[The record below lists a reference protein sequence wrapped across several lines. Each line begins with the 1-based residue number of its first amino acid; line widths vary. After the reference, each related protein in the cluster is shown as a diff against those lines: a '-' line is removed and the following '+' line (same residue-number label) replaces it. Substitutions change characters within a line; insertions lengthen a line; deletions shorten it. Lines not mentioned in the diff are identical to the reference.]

1 VGVGLALAM
10 AAAAIPPA
18 VLQPAPAAAQ
28 GAAGPSAPPGTTGRI
43 TVPERSFAPLR
54 PEPGDIWSDVRG
66 WGGAGGRMPAAPAP
80 GGGAAA
86 RPSAPQSRGAVDQSR
101 GAVDRTGQAR
111 RPPATGRTGQAGER
125 GARSPR

>member
-10 AAAAIPPA
+10 AAAIPPA

-86 RPSAPQSRGAVDQSR
+86 RPSAPQSRGAVD
-101 GAVDRTGQAR
+101 RTGQAR

-125 GARSPR
+125 GARPPR